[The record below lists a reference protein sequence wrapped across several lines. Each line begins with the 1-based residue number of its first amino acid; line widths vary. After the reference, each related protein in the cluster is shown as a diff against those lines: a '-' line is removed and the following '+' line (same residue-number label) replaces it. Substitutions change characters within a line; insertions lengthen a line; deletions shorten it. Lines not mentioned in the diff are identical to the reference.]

1 MSYGSIHPPVSSIA
15 ALLSQFQQPPTYL
28 PVDSSCSI
36 HMLESAHPSHT
47 TNSIS
52 AVGHSLRLPTTGIAT
67 RRSSGRDG
75 SRSISVR
82 TYACSTAAGAA
93 AAASASETLLATGSV
108 FADSTFDSMIPA
120 LLDPTTSYSDKQFH
134 NGLPSPSLSSSLPS
148 TLLLPVQHSPLP
160 TTPHSADS
168 CRLSISK
175 PPSMH
180 IPSAL
185 DIVINPASS
194 EPTLPLLGLGTRSV
208 SLPLPIPIHHRS
220 CDYGFDQHLDM
231 DLCIMD
237 TATKLPPLPSPG
249 LRSFSAYSTDRRS
262 SEASIPRASTHYNYL
277 GASSRDECDCAELI
291 RRPSEVPLSGRE
303 MIALFGYMLS
313 LTPSAL
319 VQFQK
324 SARARPQESL
334 LDCDISNLSLKF
346 KPPHNFK
353 PGEELSEIVTIS
365 LKGAKQS
372 PKFTWYLP
380 PVDERYSLSVEPTSS
395 GRLRKTNF
403 TFVFRLKYTTFTVL
417 RAIVMLEVKGGY
429 RHFFA
434 INTESS
440 SDIRFKPHKPAR
452 WNPSEL
458 VSDGLYIDH
467 YRIVP
472 NYLARLRTLL
482 VSKSAFE
489 SFGIFREKGNP
500 WDVETLQAKLSDGI
514 DWDCNDVHAIATCIK
529 LYLRDSI
536 APCNAIPA
544 QSIAQCSG
552 PACSISDQDASW
564 EVLQTALKNDS
575 SVWNVM
581 LWTLDVMSYVV
592 HESNLN
598 QMGAK
603 SVATAFAPNLYSLTE
618 STSYMNVVQH
628 LVPFLHNVL
637 CRHMRD
643 LRM

>member
-1 MSYGSIHPPVSSIA
+1 MSP
-15 ALLSQFQQPPTYL
+15 
-28 PVDSSCSI
+28 
-36 HMLESAHPSHT
+36 
-47 TNSIS
+47 
-52 AVGHSLRLPTTGIAT
+52 
-67 RRSSGRDG
+67 
-75 SRSISVR
+75 
-82 TYACSTAAGAA
+82 
-93 AAASASETLLATGSV
+93 
-108 FADSTFDSMIPA
+108 
-120 LLDPTTSYSDKQFH
+120 
-134 NGLPSPSLSSSLPS
+134 
-148 TLLLPVQHSPLP
+148 
-160 TTPHSADS
+160 
-168 CRLSISK
+168 
-175 PPSMH
+175 
-180 IPSAL
+180 
-185 DIVINPASS
+185 
-194 EPTLPLLGLGTRSV
+194 
-208 SLPLPIPIHHRS
+208 
-220 CDYGFDQHLDM
+220 
-231 DLCIMD
+231 
-237 TATKLPPLPSPG
+237 
-249 LRSFSAYSTDRRS
+249 
-262 SEASIPRASTHYNYL
+262 ASIPRASTHYNYL

-365 LKGAKQS
+365 LKE
-372 PKFTWYLP
+372 PKIHMVSP

-452 WNPSEL
+452 WNLASL
-458 VSDGLYIDH
+458 
-467 YRIVP
+467 VP